1 MSYKSNRK
9 KAAVRMLERVVREIL
24 RLETGISMV
33 AAGREA
39 FGLRERIRYLERLAE
54 DDPENVFWDRLQKT
68 VIKILR
74 YLPVKR
80 R

>member
-1 MSYKSNRK
+1 MSYKCKRK
-9 KAAVRMLERVVREIL
+9 KAAVRMLERVVKEIL
-24 RLETGISMV
+24 RLETSISMV

-39 FGLRERIRYLERLAE
+39 ISLRRRVRYLERLAE
-54 DDPENVFWDRLQKT
+54 DDPDNLFWDRLQKT

-74 YLPVKR
+74 YLAVKR

>member
-1 MSYKSNRK
+1 
-9 KAAVRMLERVVREIL
+9 MLERVVKQIS

-39 FGLRERIRYLERLAE
+39 FSLRQRVRYLKRLAE
-54 DDPENVFWDRLQKT
+54 DDPDKLFWDRLQKT

-74 YLPVKR
+74 YLAEIR

>member
-1 MSYKSNRK
+1 MSYKGKRK
-9 KAAVRMLERVVREIL
+9 KAAVRMLERLVREIL

-39 FGLRERIRYLERLAE
+39 ISLRLRVRYLDRLAE
-54 DDPENVFWDRLQKT
+54 DDPDNIFWDRLQKT

-74 YLPVKR
+74 YLAVKR

>member
-1 MSYKSNRK
+1 MSYKVDRK

-39 FGLRERIRYLERLAE
+39 ISLRLRVRYLDRLAE
-54 DDPENVFWDRLQKT
+54 DDPDNIFWDRLQKT

-74 YLPVKR
+74 YLAVKR

>member
-1 MSYKSNRK
+1 VSTKQKRR

-24 RLETGISMV
+24 RLEASISMV

-39 FGLRERIRYLERLAE
+39 VGLRHSVRNLKRLAE
-54 DDPENVFWDRLQKT
+54 DDPDNIFWDRLQKT

-74 YLPVKR
+74 YLAVEGR
-80 R
+80 

>member
-1 MSYKSNRK
+1 VSNKQKRK
-9 KAAVRMLERVVREIL
+9 DAAVRMLNRVVREIS
-24 RLETGISMV
+24 RFENGISMV

-39 FGLRERIRYLERLAE
+39 IGLQQRLKNLKRLAE
-54 DDPENVFWDRLQKT
+54 DDPDNIFWDRLQKT

-74 YLPVKR
+74 HLAAKR

>member
-1 MSYKSNRK
+1 VSYKCKRK

-39 FGLRERIRYLERLAE
+39 ISLRQRVRYLERLAE
-54 DDPENVFWDRLQKT
+54 DDPDNLFWDRLQKT

-74 YLPVKR
+74 YLAVKR